1 MIRQQ
6 IRNRARHSRYRRV
19 LTGGRR
25 GLLGKRWNSR
35 DSRKQDRGHCCTM
48 NVLFLAAPKVRLFLN
63 SGLTR
68 KSPEIVSLLIS
79 NILLLG
85 GSNL

>member
-35 DSRKQDRGHCCTM
+35 DSRKQDRGHCPFDTVIQSFHCDSSC
-48 NVLFLAAPKVRLFLN
+48 K
-63 SGLTR
+63 
-68 KSPEIVSLLIS
+68 LIPPT
-79 NILLLG
+79 G
-85 GSNL
+85 CA